1 MGYLYLQN
9 KKFMKQKLI
18 NKIEKKQENSIN
30 FLIVNVLLL
39 VIGMGITAIFRNEMS
54 ITRDQFIYISLMLIG
69 LVIVSLIA
77 TIRNHRLAMIIEKKL
92 L

>member
-1 MGYLYLQN
+1 
-9 KKFMKQKLI
+9 MKQKLI

-30 FLIVNVLLL
+30 FLIVSVLLL
-39 VIGMGITAIFRNEMS
+39 VIVMGVTATFRNELT
-54 ITRDQFIYISLMLIG
+54 ITRDEFVYISWVLVA
-69 LVIVSLIA
+69 LVIISLVA

>member
-1 MGYLYLQN
+1 
-9 KKFMKQKLI
+9 MKQKLI

>member
-1 MGYLYLQN
+1 
-9 KKFMKQKLI
+9 MKQKLI

-30 FLIVNVLLL
+30 FLIVSVLLL
-39 VIGMGITAIFRNEMS
+39 VIGMGIATMFKNEMN
-54 ITRDQFIYISLMLIG
+54 ITRDEFIYISWMLTG
-69 LVIVSLIA
+69 LVIISLIA